1 MNKIILSALI
11 GLFLTSCASTGN
23 FDYDPSKPI
32 AEGYYPVEK
41 TMMNIFINDDDRVEK
56 DFIKGQKNEIRT
68 IITEKG
74 QMIYNGNKV
83 YASEMVVIRYTNDDE
98 DYRDSST
105 HFYTLNPLTFKGF
118 IGSYGDR
125 FSKANQFKPLPDYA
139 KIGESE
145 AFVTENVY
153 SDKEFTHKNK
163 SYTQSWSLSKASEN
177 TAWFCIATIEE
188 NDIDPT
194 YTECYEIDNQG
205 HLLRFKDEF
214 TNMPIYKYAK

>member
-1 MNKIILSALI
+1 MNNKYINIYNNLIDLTPVSNVVDAIILAINNDNAINETFNLSN
-11 GLFLTSCASTGN
+11 G
-23 FDYDPSKPI
+23 KP
-32 AEGYYPVEK
+32 VK
-41 TMMNIFINDDDRVEK
+41 LWDVINYVLKKLD
-56 DFIKGQKNEIRT
+56 RT
-68 IITEKG
+68 IVTKKG

-105 HFYTLNPLTFKGF
+105 HFYTLNPLAFKGF